1 VGDRD
6 GLDVTLKLAAAA
18 RVRSCAMG
26 QATLA
31 LRNLLIKAA
40 IFVVL
45 AAALAWAV
53 GGTLFGSHRVNF
65 PAVDWDGREWAV
77 QVIGNGQRPDRV
89 RWRLL
94 SRRGE
99 EPWIVHPVSETG
111 VWRDLIGP
119 VADKDGLRLAVA
131 SEASAGKNWQM
142 VTFSRADAAP
152 IVTALPAEPTN
163 RALPTAGN

>member
-6 GLDVTLKLAAAA
+6 GLDVTLNRAAAA

-65 PAVDWDGREWAV
+65 PAVDWM
-77 QVIGNGQRPDRV
+77 
-89 RWRLL
+89 
-94 SRRGE
+94 
-99 EPWIVHPVSETG
+99 
-111 VWRDLIGP
+111 
-119 VADKDGLRLAVA
+119 VA
-131 SEASAGKNWQM
+131 SGPC
-142 VTFSRADAAP
+142 R
-152 IVTALPAEPTN
+152 
-163 RALPTAGN
+163 

>member
-1 VGDRD
+1 
-6 GLDVTLKLAAAA
+6 
-18 RVRSCAMG
+18 MG

-45 AAALAWAV
+45 AALLAWAV

-65 PAVDWDGREWAV
+65 PPVDWNGREWCV

-94 SRRGE
+94 SRAGE
-99 EPWIVHPVSETG
+99 DPWVVHPVSDTG

-119 VADKDGLRLAVA
+119 VADAGGLRLAVA
-131 SEASAGKNWQM
+131 TEASAGKTWQL
-142 VTFSRADAAP
+142 VTFTTASPAP
-152 IVTALPAEPTN
+152 VLTPLPSEPSNRSLPASE
-163 RALPTAGN
+163 

>member
-1 VGDRD
+1 
-6 GLDVTLKLAAAA
+6 
-18 RVRSCAMG
+18 MG

-31 LRNLLIKAA
+31 LRNLLIRVA

-45 AAALAWAV
+45 AALLAWAV

-94 SRRGE
+94 SRQGE
-99 EPWIVHPVSETG
+99 APWVVHPVSETG

-131 SEASAGKNWQM
+131 SEASAGKSWQM
-142 VTFSRADAAP
+142 VTFLRADAAP
-152 IVTALPAEPTN
+152 IVTALPNEPVN
-163 RALPTAGN
+163 RALPASGN